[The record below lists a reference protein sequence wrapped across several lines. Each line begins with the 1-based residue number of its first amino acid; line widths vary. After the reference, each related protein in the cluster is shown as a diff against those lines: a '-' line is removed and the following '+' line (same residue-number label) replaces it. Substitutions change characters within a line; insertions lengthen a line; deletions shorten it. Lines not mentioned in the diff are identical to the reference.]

1 MNVRDAFFA
10 VLLASLAVLAWFVVR
25 PFVSYVLAAGLLAF
39 VLFPAQKRLGP
50 RIGERVAAFALV
62 VVAVAATTVPFALLS
77 AYLLPDAA
85 ETTEQVARRPILN
98 RVETVFGRIGV
109 EVELGDVEAVSR
121 QLLDLFVGN
130 LSELLGTTVRI
141 IIGLSVLVFVLY
153 YLLVDGP
160 ALIRWIRD
168 LTPLSADVQ
177 DQLYGET
184 YRVTWAVL
192 KGHVFV
198 GLAQGVLGGVGLFV
212 AGVPDALFWTLVMVL
227 FSFVPVMGVG
237 LVWVPAGLYLLF
249 VGRIPAGVFLLV
261 YGATVVSW
269 VDNYL
274 RAYLVDMESGL
285 HPAVVLVGVVGGV
298 YFMGALGLFLG
309 PVILA
314 VFKATVVVVD
324 DYYGL

>member
-1 MNVRDAFFA
+1 MNIRDAFFA
-10 VLLASLAVLAWFVVR
+10 VLLASLAALAWFVVR

-50 RIGERVAAFALV
+50 RIGERFAAFALV
-62 VVAVAATTVPFALLS
+62 AVAVAATIVPFALLS
-77 AYLLPDAA
+77 AYFLPDAA
-85 ETTEQVARRPILN
+85 ETTEEVTRRPILN
-98 RVETVFGRIGV
+98 RVEAAFGRFGV
-109 EVELGDVEAVSR
+109 DVELGDVDAISR

-130 LSELLGTTVRI
+130 LSELLGTTVRV

-160 ALIRWIRD
+160 TLIRWIRD
-168 LTPLSADVQ
+168 LTPLSSDVQ
-177 DQLYGET
+177 DELYGET

-192 KGHVFV
+192 KGHIFV
-198 GLAQGVLGGVGLFV
+198 GLAQGVLGGIGLFV
-212 AGVPDALFWTLVMVL
+212 TGVPDAFFWTVVMVL

-285 HPAVVLVGVVGGV
+285 HPAVVLVGVLGGV

-309 PVILA
+309 PVILG